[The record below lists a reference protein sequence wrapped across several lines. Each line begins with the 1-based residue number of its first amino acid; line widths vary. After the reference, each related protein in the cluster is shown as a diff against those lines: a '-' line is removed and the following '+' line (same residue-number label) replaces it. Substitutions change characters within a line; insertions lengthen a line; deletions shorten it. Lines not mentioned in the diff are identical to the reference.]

1 MKKLFLILMMAVTMV
16 GAAQISRPQGSS
28 KVGEFS
34 KLVNL
39 WQSGQRVDKV
49 RVQTLYKE
57 INCML
62 IDVQA
67 EALNIGLVDT
77 REETCGSSEFPRT
90 QAIPDDSFKKYA
102 ADVQTYLKLNNK

>member
-1 MKKLFLILMMAVTMV
+1 MMVAGTMSV
-16 GAAQISRPQGSS
+16 NAQISRPQGSS
-28 KVGEFS
+28 KIGEFS

-49 RVQTLYKE
+49 KVETLYKD

-67 EALNIGLVDT
+67 ESLNIGLSDT
-77 REETCGSSEFPRT
+77 REDVCGSSEFPRT
-90 QAIPDDSFKKYA
+90 QTISDDSFKRYA
-102 ADVQTYLKLNNK
+102 NDVQIYLKLK